1 MSGTGVQNVVLATG
15 TYGAM
20 GPMGV
25 LHKGAQNVHDVH
37 VAKAHCAS
45 RVSKMSGMVD
55 LLALKNDL
63 RLDKIRKDIILS
75 F

>member
-1 MSGTGVQNVVLATG
+1 MRGSGVQNVVLAAG
-15 TYGAM
+15 TYRAM
-20 GPMGV
+20 WPMGV
-25 LHKGAQNVHDVH
+25 LHKGVQNVQNVH

-45 RVSKMSGMVD
+45 RLSKMSGMVD
-55 LLALKNDL
+55 FLALKNDL